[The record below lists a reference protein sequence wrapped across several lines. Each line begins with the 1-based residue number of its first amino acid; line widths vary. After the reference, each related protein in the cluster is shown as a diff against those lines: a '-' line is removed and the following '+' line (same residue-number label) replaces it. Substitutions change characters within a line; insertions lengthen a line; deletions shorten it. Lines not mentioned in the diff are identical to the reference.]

1 MDSPAPRRYIPF
13 AIEES
18 SPSRPVP
25 SSPPKLLPAFEP
37 LSSSPL
43 PRPPKRKYD
52 ENNALPK
59 AELKYYPTPMPTSS
73 TGVLPSSP
81 TRQVRQPLQRTLS
94 ALSERNPLC
103 AVPSIE
109 VPASGEPLLMGRSS
123 NSSHHQLSANR
134 LISRVHIRA
143 VYHAPTDEHASGRVF
158 IECLGWNGVKV
169 HCRGQIYDLAK
180 GDTFSSDQPSADI
193 MLDVQDTRVLLA
205 WPYVCDRK
213 RSMSA
218 ASDTTWDEATPTRRR
233 AGSTAGFNSSPPPF
247 APQSPESP
255 VPKAADANDETFL
268 ASDPADLEPPA
279 VQVYEDGESGDDK
292 ARAALAESQ
301 SSRTASG
308 SAPEGKGSQT
318 SASSFDS
325 DDFSDRD
332 EENDPV
338 VHSFGPF
345 GANILSRMQSM
356 SNVHSSQSRR
366 RRPLKDPRSHPESPN
381 GAQSNSDAPRTNLSE
396 STTRI
401 NESPIKNHV
410 INQLAF
416 SRLHSMPL
424 STILG
429 NLPAELRG
437 GSTDAARSRRANKGS
452 MLEEQAAESMARLS
466 GSDLQQMLD
475 AIPCIGEITRVGKDA
490 SGHALE
496 NEYYYVPEMDSNQM
510 RRDAVMGG
518 IGGTGLRSVR
528 KAHKVRLRLYGAPR
542 LALPPRP
549 RFADSLPP
557 AILLEAPALLNSRHL
572 I

>member
-1 MDSPAPRRYIPF
+1 MDSPAARRYVPF
-13 AIEES
+13 AIDS
-18 SPSRPVP
+18 TSPSRPVT

-43 PRPPKRKYD
+43 PRAPKRKHVED
-52 ENNALPK
+52 NALPK

-73 TGVLPSSP
+73 TGVMPSSP
-81 TRQVRQPLQRTLS
+81 TRQARPGLQRTLS

-109 VPASGEPLLMGRSS
+109 VPANGEPVLMGRSS

-134 LISRVHIRA
+134 LISRVHI
-143 VYHAPTDEHASGRVF
+143 V
-158 IECLGWNGVKV
+158 IECLGWNGAKV

-180 GDTFSSDQPSADI
+180 GDTFSSNRPSADI
-193 MLDVQDTRVLLA
+193 MLDVQDTRVLIA
-205 WPYVCDRK
+205 WPLAGSRK

-218 ASDTTWDEATPTRRR
+218 GSDTTWNEESPTRRR
-233 AGSTAGFNSSPPPF
+233 VGSTAGFNSSPPPF

-255 VPKAADANDETFL
+255 MPQASHANDETFL
-268 ASDPADLEPPA
+268 ASDPADLDPPA

-292 ARAALAESQ
+292 ARAALADSQ
-301 SSRTASG
+301 SSRTGCG
-308 SAPEGKGSQT
+308 SAQEGKDSQT

-345 GANILSRMQSM
+345 GENILSRMQSM
-356 SNVHSSQSRR
+356 SNGNSVSASSQHRR
-366 RRPLKDPRSHPESPN
+366 RRPLKEARSRSESPD
-381 GAQSNSDAPRTNLSE
+381 GARSSSDAPRTSSE
-396 STTRI
+396 STRRV

-437 GSTDAARSRRANKGS
+437 GSTDSARSRRVGKGA
-452 MLEEQAAESMARLS
+452 MMEEQAAESTARLT
-466 GSDLQQMLD
+466 GDDLQQMLD
-475 AIPCIGEITRVGKDA
+475 NLPCVGEITRVGKDA
-490 SGHALE
+490 SGQPLE
-496 NEYYYVPEMDSNQM
+496 NEYYYVPEMDENQM
-510 RRDAVMGG
+510 RRDAVVGG
-518 IGGTGLRSVR
+518 IGGSGLRSVR
-528 KAHKVRLRLYGAPR
+528 KAHKQYYWK
-542 LALPPRP
+542 RP
-549 RFADSLPP
+549 RY
-557 AILLEAPALLNSRHL
+557 
-572 I
+572 

>member
-1 MDSPAPRRYIPF
+1 MDSPIRRQHFYS
-13 AIEES
+13 AIDDS
-18 SPSRPVP
+18 SPCRPVP

-37 LSSSPL
+37 LSSPL
-43 PRPPKRKYD
+43 PRAPKRKYD
-52 ENNALPK
+52 DNNALPK

-81 TRQVRQPLQRTLS
+81 TRQLRQPLQRTLS
-94 ALSERNPLC
+94 TLSERNPLC

-134 LISRVHIRA
+134 LISRVHVRA
-143 VYHAPTDEHASGRVF
+143 IYHAPNDEHTSGRVF

-205 WPYVCDRK
+205 WPFVRDRK
-213 RSMSA
+213 RSVSV
-218 ASDTTWDEATPTRRR
+218 ASDTTWEEATPTRRR

-247 APQSPESP
+247 APQSPESLG
-255 VPKAADANDETFL
+255 PKASNSNDDTFL

-301 SSRTASG
+301 SSRTACA
-308 SAPEGKGSQT
+308 SAHEGKTSQT
-318 SASSFDS
+318 SASSFES

-356 SNVHSSQSRR
+356 SNVHSGTVSSQSRR
-366 RRPLKDPRSHPESPN
+366 RRPLKDPRSHPESPD
-381 GAQSNSDAPRTNLSE
+381 GAQSSSDAPRTNSE
-396 STTRI
+396 PTPRI

-437 GSTDAARSRRANKGS
+437 ESTDGARSRRAGKEA
-452 MLEEQAAESMARLS
+452 MLEEQAAESTARLT

-475 AIPCIGEITRVGKDA
+475 AIACIGEITRVGKDA
-490 SGHALE
+490 SGRTLE
-496 NEYYYVPEMDSNQM
+496 NEYYYVPEMDENHM

-528 KAHKVRLRLYGAPR
+528 KAHKQYYWK
-542 LALPPRP
+542 RP
-549 RFADSLPP
+549 RY
-557 AILLEAPALLNSRHL
+557 
-572 I
+572 